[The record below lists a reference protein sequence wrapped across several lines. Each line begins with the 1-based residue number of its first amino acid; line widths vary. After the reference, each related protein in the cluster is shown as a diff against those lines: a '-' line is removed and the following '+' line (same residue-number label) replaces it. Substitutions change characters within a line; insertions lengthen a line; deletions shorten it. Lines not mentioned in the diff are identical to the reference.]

1 MKRGCEIDAT
11 RHKRAAMVRL
21 NVGGMR
27 FDTTR
32 DTLAH
37 CEYFVAYLSGRMSH
51 AEDSAGRL
59 FIDRSGEL
67 FAHVL
72 EFMRSKTLPGRRLL
86 DGIKHQL
93 LHECGYYGMAHM
105 ADRINGEI
113 SPYDL
118 RYADRAIKDDEKLFN
133 VFKVDMSPQDPISL
147 QIPLLPRFGGEQ
159 QPHPRPSATYYEFRR
174 RFEKL
179 SGGLLRHLTVDSG
192 GLVFAGGAVLGAL
205 TGTPIG
211 DIDVFL
217 CCGQAEALRI
227 SERVYAAVQSWHKSC
242 NGGDLLV
249 TRSKHALTIFRV
261 APTIYMISSARTE
274 FYITLIYQVPGHPAV
289 PLQVVLTTYGSPL
302 ELLKDFDVD
311 CCCVAFI
318 PSDEKVVATSR
329 GVRAVS
335 FFSFSLFSIQISFL
349 LYNVFRLIT
358 I

>member
-1 MKRGCEIDAT
+1 MKRRVDNHAA

-21 NVGGMR
+21 NVGGGR

-32 DTLAH
+32 DTLAR
-37 CEYFVAYLSGRMSH
+37 CEYFAAYLSGRLPH
-51 AEDSAGRL
+51 AEDRAGRL

-118 RYADRAIKDDEKLFN
+118 RYADRTTKDDDRLFN
-133 VFKVDMSPQDPISL
+133 VFKVDLSPQDPAEL
-147 QIPLLPRFGGEQ
+147 QIPLLPRFGAELQ
-159 QPHPRPSATYYEFRR
+159 WPSATCYEFRR

-179 SGGLLRHLTVDSG
+179 SGGLLNHLAVDSG

-205 TGTPIG
+205 VGTPVG
-211 DIDVFL
+211 DIDIFI
-217 CCGQAEALRI
+217 CGGTAEALRI
-227 SERVYAAVQSWHKSC
+227 SERVFAAVQSWHKRC
-242 NGGDLLV
+242 NGHDLLV
-249 TRSKHALTIFRV
+249 TRSKHALTFFRV
-261 APTIYMISSARTE
+261 VPTIYMIIRARTI
-274 FYITLIYQVPGHPAV
+274 FLYYLNIQVPGHPALPV
-289 PLQVVLTTYGSPL
+289 QVVLTTYASPA

-311 CCCVAFI
+311 CCCFAFI

-335 FFSFSLFSIQISFL
+335 FFSFSFFNIQISFL
-349 LYNVFRLIT
+349 L
-358 I
+358 

>member
-1 MKRGCEIDAT
+1 MKRVGEVGAA

-21 NVGGMR
+21 NVGGVR

-32 DTLAH
+32 DTLAQ
-37 CEYFVAYLSGRMSH
+37 CEYFAAYLSGRLPH

-118 RYADRAIKDDEKLFN
+118 RYADRTTKDDDRLFN
-133 VFKVDMSPQDPISL
+133 VFKVDLSPQDPAAL
-147 QIPLLPRFGGEQ
+147 QIPLLPRFGGELQ
-159 QPHPRPSATYYEFRR
+159 PRPRPAATYYEFRR
-174 RFEKL
+174 RFDKL

-192 GLVFAGGAVLGAL
+192 VLVFAGGAVLGAL
-205 TGTPIG
+205 IGTPIG

-227 SERVYAAVQSWHKSC
+227 GERVCAAVQSCHKSC
-242 NGGDLLV
+242 AGDDLLV
-249 TRSKHALTIFRV
+249 TRSKHALTFFRA
-261 APTIYMISSARTE
+261 APTIYMIINT
-274 FYITLIYQVPGHPAV
+274 
-289 PLQVVLTTYGSPL
+289 
-302 ELLKDFDVD
+302 
-311 CCCVAFI
+311 
-318 PSDEKVVATSR
+318 
-329 GVRAVS
+329 
-335 FFSFSLFSIQISFL
+335 
-349 LYNVFRLIT
+349 
-358 I
+358 